1 MTYNEE
7 KARSILLRRRSVR
20 FTRRERKEENAEGR
34 EGKVAKP
41 VEGIGAADESE
52 AAEMKIPTSSP
63 VKRGQPSV
71 RKEITAKS
79 FNR

>member
-1 MTYNEE
+1 MWE
-7 KARSILLRRRSVR
+7 SD
-20 FTRRERKEENAEGR
+20 EGV
-34 EGKVAKP
+34 GKRLV
-41 VEGIGAADESE
+41 GGTGDESE
-52 AAEMKIPTSSP
+52 AAEMKILTSSP